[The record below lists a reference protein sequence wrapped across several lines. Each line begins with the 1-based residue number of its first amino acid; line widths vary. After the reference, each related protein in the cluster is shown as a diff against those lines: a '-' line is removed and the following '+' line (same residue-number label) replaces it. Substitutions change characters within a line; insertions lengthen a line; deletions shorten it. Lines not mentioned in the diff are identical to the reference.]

1 MVRSRQI
8 SGRILFLLFLICV
21 ASVMFVSPAL
31 LYAGW
36 QETGTRAYVMWII
49 VAVLSAFAW
58 LFFSATQ
65 SLNSRLQD
73 ALLPWS
79 VVEGVL
85 AVLLILWRLVADF
98 RGAAS

>member
-1 MVRSRQI
+1 
-8 SGRILFLLFLICV
+8 
-21 ASVMFVSPAL
+21 MFVNPAL
-31 LYAGW
+31 FYLGW
-36 QETGTRAYVMWII
+36 QETGTRAYVIWTI

-65 SLNSRLQD
+65 SLNSKLQD

-85 AVLLILWRLVADF
+85 AVLLILWRLVTDL